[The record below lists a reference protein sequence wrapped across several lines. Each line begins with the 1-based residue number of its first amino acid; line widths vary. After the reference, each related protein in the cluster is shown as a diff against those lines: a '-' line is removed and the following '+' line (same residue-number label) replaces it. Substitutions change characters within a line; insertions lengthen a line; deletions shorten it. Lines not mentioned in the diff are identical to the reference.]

1 MEFRLLPMLGP
12 AGATTA
18 DANDET
24 LVVLPKRTDESLPL
38 GTRGDLGP
46 LAEPLPSTRPP
57 GGVVLFVIVIDGPNS
72 LPPDRRRRLP
82 GFGAETRDPE
92 TTLSAGGEPLHID
105 IINVVNVGIN
115 NVFGGV
121 FVSLWE
127 HFREFNYDGAPH
139 SLRNSL

>member
-1 MEFRLLPMLGP
+1 MLGP

-24 LVVLPKRTDESLPL
+24 LVVLPKRTDESLPF

-121 FVSLWE
+121 FVSLWG
-127 HFREFNYDGAPH
+127 HFLEYNYDGAPH